1 MYCFNVNQIHKFIV
15 DYMNA
20 QCLVRSMILS
30 SDQDS
35 SAYDSMTAAL
45 LASLVH
51 ED

>member
-20 QCLVRSMILS
+20 QRLVRSLIL

-35 SAYDSMTAAL
+35 SAHDSMTAAL
-45 LASLVH
+45 LASLAH